1 MANFVVSFVLE
12 SSCTDQYT
20 AVLCAKLPKN
30 FLMIHSFPNRLL
42 HRFPLGVIL
51 RPKNLFLNHGA
62 DDVADHD
69 VALLN
74 FGGLS

>member
-42 HRFPLGVIL
+42 RRFPFGVIFGTED
-51 RPKNLFLNHGA
+51 LFLDHGA
-62 DDVADHD
+62 DNVADHD

-74 FGGLS
+74 FGGFA